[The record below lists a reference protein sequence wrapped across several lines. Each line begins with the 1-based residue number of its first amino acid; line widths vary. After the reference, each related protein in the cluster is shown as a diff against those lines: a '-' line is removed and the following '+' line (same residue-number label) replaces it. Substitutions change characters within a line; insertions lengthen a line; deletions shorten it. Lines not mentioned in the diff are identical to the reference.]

1 MTPLQAPRPRADRT
15 FERLYR
21 RYGTHV
27 YRYAYGVLRN
37 RADAEDVTQTTFMNA
52 FRAIERGEDPR
63 SPLNW
68 LISIAHNVCLQR
80 FRSNSRRPQE
90 VELDYDVA
98 DRLVDE
104 DDGPGAEDIRR
115 ALGHLAF
122 NQRAAIVLREIEG
135 RSYAEIAEVLGVSM
149 SAVETLIFRAR
160 RALREQLE
168 GALTCADAELSLSKQ
183 LDGTLPRAE
192 RSQLRAHLRECPDC
206 ATLARRQRAQRAAL
220 RGALGALPWS
230 WGGLGLAAKAT
241 AVVVVAG
248 TVGAGSWDLRHTI
261 LPSPAPIVKSHPVA
275 AAARKFSPPSASQ
288 SSGRALVPILRGHAA
303 RGPRGMLTRLDGVAS
318 TVKREVE
325 REHRQQAKRSDRLA
339 GRQDRQARG
348 KEEGAGSRTERTQGR
363 RSRGK
368 HRRSGR
374 AADAEAKKA
383 HGQRVSGERSLPQL
397 DRGLDPVRAG
407 QADRG
412 GSAGARARAGGKARV
427 QRGAVPTVS
436 RGR

>member
-1 MTPLQAPRPRADRT
+1 MAVAPRLDRS
-15 FERLYR
+15 FDRLYR
-21 RYGTHV
+21 RYSTHV
-27 YRYAYGVLRN
+27 YRYAYGVMRN

-52 FRAIERGEDPR
+52 FRALERGEDPR

-80 FRSNSRRPQE
+80 FRTSSRRPQE

-98 DRLVDE
+98 DALVDE
-104 DDGPGAEDIRR
+104 DDGPGADDIRR

-168 GALTCADAELSLSKQ
+168 GALTCADAELALSKQ
-183 LDGTLPRAE
+183 LDGKLSRAE
-192 RSQLRAHLRECPDC
+192 RSQVRAHLRECPDC

-220 RGALGALPWS
+220 RGALGSLPWS
-230 WGGLGLAAKAT
+230 WGGFGLAAKAT

-261 LPSPAPIVKSHPVA
+261 LPPATLKAAPIVKSHVVA
-275 AAARKFSPPSASQ
+275 VAARKFSPPRASQ

-303 RGPRGMLTRLDGVAS
+303 RGPRGMLSRLDGVAS
-318 TVKREVE
+318 TVKKEVE
-325 REHRQQAKRSDRLA
+325 REHRQQAQRSHRLA

-348 KEEGAGSRTERTQGR
+348 KKKGTGSGSQRTEGR
-363 RSRGK
+363 SGSGKPRSA
-368 HRRSGR
+368 GR
-374 AADAEAKKA
+374 AADVEAKKA
-383 HGQRVSGERSLPQL
+383 LGHR
-397 DRGLDPVRAG
+397 
-407 QADRG
+407 
-412 GSAGARARAGGKARV
+412 
-427 QRGAVPTVS
+427 
-436 RGR
+436 

>member
-1 MTPLQAPRPRADRT
+1 MSPLQAPRPRVDRT
-15 FERLYR
+15 FERMYR

-27 YRYAYGVLRN
+27 YRYAYGVLHN

-52 FRAIERGEDPR
+52 FRALERGEDPR

-98 DRLVDE
+98 DALVD
-104 DDGPGAEDIRR
+104 DDDAPGAEDIRR

-168 GALTCADAELSLSKQ
+168 GALTCADAELALSKQ
-183 LDGTLPRAE
+183 LDGNLPRDE

-220 RGALGALPWS
+220 RGALGAFPWS

-261 LPSPAPIVKSHPVA
+261 LPSATPSVESQTVA
-275 AAARKFSPPSASQ
+275 AAPRKFSPPHASQ

-325 REHRQQAKRSDRLA
+325 HEHRQQAQRSDRLA
-339 GRQDRQARG
+339 GRQDRQAGG
-348 KEEGAGSRTERTQGR
+348 KEKGTGSGSERTQGR
-363 RSRGK
+363 RTRGQ
-368 HRRSGR
+368 HRGAGG
-374 AADAEAKKA
+374 AAHAQAKKA
-383 HGQRVSGERSLPQL
+383 HGHRVSGTKSLPQL
-397 DRGLDPVRAG
+397 DRGSDPVRAG
-407 QADRG
+407 KADRG
-412 GSAGARARAGGKARV
+412 GSAGAGSGAGRQAGV
-427 QRGAVPTVS
+427 QRRALPAVSSS
-436 RGR
+436 R

>member
-1 MTPLQAPRPRADRT
+1 MSPLQAPRPRVDRT

-27 YRYAYGVLRN
+27 YRYAYSVLRN

-52 FRAIERGEDPR
+52 FRALERGEDPR

-98 DRLVDE
+98 DSLVD
-104 DDGPGAEDIRR
+104 DDDAPGAEDIRR

-168 GALTCADAELSLSKQ
+168 GALTCADAEIVLSKQ
-183 LDGTLPRAE
+183 MDGKLSRPE

-206 ATLARRQRAQRAAL
+206 ATLARRQRAQRTAL

-230 WGGLGLAAKAT
+230 WGGLGLAAKTT

-248 TVGAGSWDLRHTI
+248 AVGAGSYDLRHTI
-261 LPSPAPIVKSHPVA
+261 LPAPRDTSSPIVKSHPVA
-275 AAARKFSPPSASQ
+275 AASRKFSPP
-288 SSGRALVPILRGHAA
+288 P
-303 RGPRGMLTRLDGVAS
+303 
-318 TVKREVE
+318 
-325 REHRQQAKRSDRLA
+325 
-339 GRQDRQARG
+339 
-348 KEEGAGSRTERTQGR
+348 
-363 RSRGK
+363 
-368 HRRSGR
+368 
-374 AADAEAKKA
+374 
-383 HGQRVSGERSLPQL
+383 
-397 DRGLDPVRAG
+397 
-407 QADRG
+407 
-412 GSAGARARAGGKARV
+412 
-427 QRGAVPTVS
+427 
-436 RGR
+436 

>member
-1 MTPLQAPRPRADRT
+1 MAAAPRLDRS
-15 FERLYR
+15 FDRLYR
-21 RYGTHV
+21 RYSTHV

-52 FRAIERGEDPR
+52 FRALERGEDPR

-80 FRSNSRRPQE
+80 FRTSSRRPQE

-98 DRLVDE
+98 DGLVDE

-168 GALTCADAELSLSKQ
+168 GALTCADAELALSKQ
-183 LDGTLPRAE
+183 LDGKLSRAE
-192 RSQLRAHLRECPDC
+192 RSQVRAHLRECPDC

-220 RGALGALPWS
+220 RGALGSLPWT

-261 LPSPAPIVKSHPVA
+261 LPPTTLKAAPIVKSHVVA
-275 AAARKFSPPSASQ
+275 VAARKFSPPRASQ

-303 RGPRGMLTRLDGVAS
+303 RGPRGMLSRLDGVAS

-325 REHRQQAKRSDRLA
+325 REHRQQAQRSHRLA
-339 GRQDRQARG
+339 GRQDRKARG
-348 KEEGAGSRTERTQGR
+348 KEKGAGSSSERTKGR
-363 RSRGK
+363 SGRGHHRSA
-368 HRRSGR
+368 GR
-374 AADAEAKKA
+374 AADVEAKKA
-383 HGQRVSGERSLPQL
+383 HGHH
-397 DRGLDPVRAG
+397 
-407 QADRG
+407 
-412 GSAGARARAGGKARV
+412 
-427 QRGAVPTVS
+427 
-436 RGR
+436 

>member
-1 MTPLQAPRPRADRT
+1 MTPLQAPRPRVDRT
-15 FERLYR
+15 FERMYR

-27 YRYAYGVLRN
+27 YRYAYSVLRN

-52 FRAIERGEDPR
+52 FRALERGEDPR
-63 SPLNW
+63 APLNW

-90 VELDYDVA
+90 VALDYDVA
-98 DRLVDE
+98 DSLVDE
-104 DDGPGAEDIRR
+104 DVGPGAEDIRR

-135 RSYAEIAEVLGVSM
+135 RSYAEIADVLGVSM

-168 GALTCADAELSLSKQ
+168 GALTCGDAELALSKQ
-183 LDGTLPRAE
+183 LDGNLSRAE

-230 WGGLGLAAKAT
+230 WGGLGLAAKVT
-241 AVVVVAG
+241 AAVVVAG
-248 TVGAGSWDLRHTI
+248 TVGAGSYDLRHTI
-261 LPSPAPIVKSHPVA
+261 LPSASPNVKSQSAA
-275 AAARKFSPPSASQ
+275 AAARKFSQPRASQ

-303 RGPRGMLTRLDGVAS
+303 RGPRGMLPRLDGVAS

-325 REHRQQAKRSDRLA
+325 REHRQQTQRGDRLA
-339 GRQDRQARG
+339 GRQDRQAG
-348 KEEGAGSRTERTQGR
+348 SEEEGAGSGSERAQGR
-363 RSRGK
+363 SSRGQP
-368 HRRSGR
+368 RSSGR
-374 AADAEAKKA
+374 AAHGQAKKT
-383 HGQRVSGERSLPQL
+383 HGQRVSGTQPLPQL

-412 GSAGARARAGGKARV
+412 GSAGARARAGRQARV
-427 QRGAVPTVS
+427 QRRALPTVS
-436 RGR
+436 SSG

>member
-1 MTPLQAPRPRADRT
+1 MGMAAVPSLDRS
-15 FERLYR
+15 FERLYQR
-21 RYGTHV
+21 HSKHV
-27 YRYAYGVLRN
+27 YRYAYGMLHN

-52 FRAIERGEDPR
+52 FRALERGEDPR

-98 DRLVDE
+98 DALVEENDSPE
-104 DDGPGAEDIRR
+104 AEDIKR

-168 GALTCADAELSLSKQ
+168 GTLTCAGAELAISKQ
-183 LDGTLPRAE
+183 LDQKLSRAE

-206 ATLARRQRAQRAAL
+206 ATVARRQRAQQAAL
-220 RGALGALPWS
+220 RGLFGPLPWA
-230 WGGLGLAAKAT
+230 GGFGLLAKGT

-248 TVGAGSWDLRHTI
+248 AFGAGSYDLRHSI
-261 LPSPAPIVKSHPVA
+261 LPPAQQKAAPTLKSHPA
-275 AAARKFSPPSASQ
+275 AEASRKFFPPSASH
-288 SSGRALVPILRGHAA
+288 SSGRALVPIPRGHAA
-303 RGPRGMLTRLDGVAS
+303 RGPRGMLDRLDRIAS

-325 REHRQQAKRSDRLA
+325 HEHRQQAQRDHRLV
-339 GRQDRQARG
+339 GGQGGKARG
-348 KEEGAGSRTERTQGR
+348 KKEGAGSGSGGQAQGR
-363 RSRGK
+363 RSRG
-368 HRRSGR
+368 RGR
-374 AADAEAKKA
+374 GPRGAADAQAKKA
-383 HGQRVSGERSLPQL
+383 LGHR
-397 DRGLDPVRAG
+397 
-407 QADRG
+407 
-412 GSAGARARAGGKARV
+412 
-427 QRGAVPTVS
+427 
-436 RGR
+436 

>member
-1 MTPLQAPRPRADRT
+1 VDRT

-52 FRAIERGEDPR
+52 FRALERGEDPR

-80 FRSNSRRPQE
+80 FRTSSRRPQE

-98 DRLVDE
+98 DALVDE
-104 DDGPGAEDIRR
+104 DDGPGADDIRR

-168 GALTCADAELSLSKQ
+168 GVLTCADAELALSKQ

-230 WGGLGLAAKAT
+230 WGGFGLAAKAT

-248 TVGAGSWDLRHTI
+248 TVGAGSYDLRHTI
-261 LPSPAPIVKSHPVA
+261 LPWTAPIVKSHPVA
-275 AAARKFSPPSASQ
+275 TAARKFSPRRASQ

-303 RGPRGMLTRLDGVAS
+303 RGPRGMLIRADGVAS

-325 REHRQQAKRSDRLA
+325 REHRQQTQRSGRLA

-348 KEEGAGSRTERTQGR
+348 KEKGTRGGSERAQGR
-363 RSRGK
+363 SGRGQPRSPR
-368 HRRSGR
+368 R

-383 HGQRVSGERSLPQL
+383 HGQRVSGERPLPQL
-397 DRGLDPVRAG
+397 DRGSDPVRAG

-412 GSAGARARAGGKARV
+412 SPAGARSRTCRQAGV
-427 QRGAVPTVS
+427 ERGAVPTVPG
-436 RGR
+436 RGRGARACHA

>member
-1 MTPLQAPRPRADRT
+1 MSPLQAPRPRVDRT

-21 RYGTHV
+21 RYGTHI
-27 YRYAYGVLRN
+27 YRYAYSVLRN

-52 FRAIERGEDPR
+52 FRALERGEDPR

-98 DRLVDE
+98 DSLVDD

-168 GALTCADAELSLSKQ
+168 GALTCDDAEIALSKQ
-183 LDGTLPRAE
+183 LDGNLPRAE

-261 LPSPAPIVKSHPVA
+261 LPSSAPNVKSQKVA
-275 AAARKFSPPSASQ
+275 SAPRKFSPPRASQ

-318 TVKREVE
+318 TLKREVE
-325 REHRQQAKRSDRLA
+325 REHRQQAQRSDRLA
-339 GRQDRQARG
+339 GRQDRQAG
-348 KEEGAGSRTERTQGR
+348 SKEKGTGSGSERTQGR
-363 RSRGK
+363 SSRGQP
-368 HRRSGR
+368 RGAGR
-374 AADAEAKKA
+374 AAHAQAKKA
-383 HGQRVSGERSLPQL
+383 HGHRVSAKKSLPQL
-397 DRGLDPVRAG
+397 DRGSDPVRAG
-407 QADRG
+407 KADRG
-412 GSAGARARAGGKARV
+412 GSAGAGSGAGRKARV
-427 QRGAVPTVS
+427 QRRPLPAVS
-436 RGR
+436 SSG